1 MVLKIL
7 CNANIFSNERKVLEN
22 PYIPNGSRKGLGVS
36 TVTQGVKLSVKD
48 PPAVPE
54 LITFSLEQKVL
65 RERKP
70 LLRSLLGEHQVKDFK
85 LLRNN

>member
-1 MVLKIL
+1 MQTSSPMKGKYLRTH
-7 CNANIFSNERKVLEN
+7 IFQMEAEKAWGYPQS
-22 PYIPNGSRKGLGVS
+22 
-36 TVTQGVKLSVKD
+36 QGVKLSVKD